1 MFCIDINPVG
11 ESNKWASYL
20 NFACSFSACSY
31 YWIYFIELPTMLLT
45 FWQDGL
51 YIISLCQRYCAELLI
66 CFLCT
71 YCLVFVFFD
80 KDFLLSKKKK
90 KKKKHKNKQRASLA
104 LILLGFLQHVPCA
117 FKKILSFF
125 LFYFLFFIFIN
136 SICWTSLNRN
146 RVQIWYI
153 TMNLILNCGR
163 SILHP
168 NCTIIHTFGISSQCM
183 CCIIITSIDVVC
195 FSWVEPFQLLLDS
208 FH

>member
-1 MFCIDINPVG
+1 
-11 ESNKWASYL
+11 
-20 NFACSFSACSY
+20 
-31 YWIYFIELPTMLLT
+31 MLLT

-90 KKKKHKNKQRASLA
+90 KKKHKNKQRASLA

-125 LFYFLFFIFIN
+125 FFFSFYFYFYKQHMLNFIKQKP
-136 SICWTSLNRN
+136 SS
-146 RVQIWYI
+146 
-153 TMNLILNCGR
+153 NLI
-163 SILHP
+163 H
-168 NCTIIHTFGISSQCM
+168 HDEF
-183 CCIIITSIDVVC
+183 
-195 FSWVEPFQLLLDS
+195 DS
-208 FH
+208 ELW